1 MSLEDF
7 QLKKRAR
14 KKRNSS
20 SSPVNTL
27 RKTETNSYDDYEL
40 GSGTKTEH
48 YLIPVPNDHPIS
60 SYRSDQLQNI
70 KVSNKPE
77 WLSESLI
84 TPKEFTPE
92 PSENSKQSQNKVAIL
107 QIVDSSSQTS
117 HQNTKPLNIS
127 SRVCDA
133 QKCPN
138 TINGTFNVTPTNST
152 NFVSTQNSYFYHEP
166 IRQGQIPREDSLS
179 SSDGAYNSQKA
190 VNFSATSIVPFKY
203 PSQHEVSA
211 SVTGMSQFNYRHF
224 LVNKMKKL
232 KGKAK

>member
-40 GSGTKTEH
+40 GSEIKTEH
-48 YLIPVPNDHPIS
+48 YLIPVPNNHT

-70 KVSNKPE
+70 EVSNKSE

-92 PSENSKQSQNKVAIL
+92 TSESNKQSKNKVAIL
-107 QIVDSSSQTS
+107 QTVDSSSQTS

-138 TINGTFNVTPTNST
+138 TINGTFNVRPTNRT

-166 IRQGQIPREDSLS
+166 IRQGQIIPEDSLT
-179 SSDGAYNSQKA
+179 SSDVAYNFQKTA
-190 VNFSATSIVPFKY
+190 NVCATSIVPVKY

-211 SVTGMSQFNYRHF
+211 SVTGMPHFNCRHF
-224 LVNKMKKL
+224 V
-232 KGKAK
+232 GQ

>member
-40 GSGTKTEH
+40 GSETKTEH
-48 YLIPVPNDHPIS
+48 YLIPVPNDRS
-60 SYRSDQLQNI
+60 GYRSDQLQNI
-70 KVSNKPE
+70 EVSNQSG

-84 TPKEFTPE
+84 TLEQFTPE
-92 PSENSKQSQNKVAIL
+92 TGENNEQSQNKVAVL
-107 QIVDSSSQTS
+107 QIVDGSSQTS

-138 TINGTFNVTPTNST
+138 TINGTFNVRPTNST

-166 IRQGQIPREDSLS
+166 IRQGQIIPEDSLS
-179 SSDGAYNSQKA
+179 SSNGAYNSQKA
-190 VNFSATSIVPFKY
+190 ASVSATSIVPVKY

-211 SVTGMSQFNYRHF
+211 SVTGMSRFTERLSLSQ
-224 LVNKMKKL
+224 
-232 KGKAK
+232 